1 MFNWIK
7 KKSKN
12 NSSAI
17 RDTLFGDMPISA
29 WNGNNSSDE
38 PWVSFQEVEK
48 YLESDNT
55 QMAIQ
60 KLSKIIETPNLESRH
75 YIQSWHFLKSLGVN
89 PPDDK
94 AKEVYG
100 VIVEV
105 TMKQGVDIV
114 AAYADHTAR
123 YFNYSGAAVIWEH
136 PDDSLKEE
144 IESLLDA
151 GKNIIQN
158 IGPWENERPEVPPK
172 GQARVSMLTPSGLHF
187 GQAPFNALANDE
199 MGGPIIKAATDL
211 MQALIKKSGEIS
223 A

>member
-1 MFNWIK
+1 MLNWKK

-12 NSSAI
+12 NSSTI
-17 RDTLFGDMPISA
+17 RDTLFGDLPISA

-60 KLSKIIETPNLESRH
+60 ILRKIIETPNLESRH
-75 YIQSWHFLKSLGVN
+75 YIQAWHFLRSLGVN
-89 PPDDK
+89 PPADI

-105 TMKQGVDIV
+105 TIKQGVDIV

-136 PDDSLKEE
+136 PDDSLKGE
-144 IESLLDA
+144 IETLLDA

-158 IGPWENERPEVPPK
+158 IGPWENERPGVPPK
-172 GQARVSMLTPSGLHF
+172 GQARISMLTPGGLHF

-211 MQALIKKSGEIS
+211 MQALIKKSGEVS

>member
-55 QMAIQ
+55 QMATQI
-60 KLSKIIETPNLESRH
+60 LRKIIETPNLESRH

-105 TMKQGVDIV
+105 GMKRGVDIV
-114 AAYADHTAR
+114 AAYADHTAL
-123 YFNYSGAAVIWEH
+123 YLNFSGSAVIWEH
-136 PDDSLKEE
+136 PDDSLKGE
-144 IESLLDA
+144 IENLLAA
-151 GKNIIQN
+151 GKNIIHN
-158 IGPWENERPEVPPK
+158 IAPWVDERPGVPPE

-187 GQAPFNALANDE
+187 GQAPLNALANDE

-211 MQALIKKSGEIS
+211 MGALIKKSGGIS

>member
-1 MFNWIK
+1 MLNREK
-7 KKSKN
+7 KKSKKD
-12 NSSAI
+12 SYTI

-38 PWVSFQEVEK
+38 PWVSFQVVEK
-48 YLESDNT
+48 NLESDNT

-60 KLSKIIETPNLESRH
+60 ILSKIIETPNLESRH
-75 YIQSWHFLKSLGVN
+75 YIQAWHFLKLLGIN

-94 AKEVYG
+94 AKELYG

-136 PDDSLKEE
+136 PDDSLKEGVE
-144 IESLLDA
+144 NLLDA
-151 GKNIIQN
+151 GRNIIQN
-158 IGPWENERPEVPPK
+158 IGPWENERPEVPPE
-172 GQARVSMLTPSGLHF
+172 GQARVSMLTPGGLHF

-211 MQALIKKSGEIS
+211 MQALIKKSEEIS

>member
-1 MFNWIK
+1 MSNWMK

-12 NSSAI
+12 NHSAI

-29 WNGNNSSDE
+29 WTGNNSSDE
-38 PWVSFQEVEK
+38 PWASFKEVEK
-48 YLESDNT
+48 YLELDNT

-60 KLSKIIETPNLESRH
+60 ILGKIIETPNLESRH
-75 YIQSWHFLKSLGVN
+75 YLQSWHFLRSLGVN

-94 AKEVYG
+94 TKEIYG

-123 YFNYSGAAVIWEH
+123 YFNYSGKAVIWDH
-136 PDDSLKEE
+136 PDDSLKEV
-144 IESLLDA
+144 IKNLIGA
-151 GKNIIQN
+151 GKKIIHN
-158 IGPWENERPEVPPK
+158 IGPWENERPDVPPQR
-172 GQARVSMLTPSGLHF
+172 QARVSMLTPSGLHF
-187 GQAPFNALANDE
+187 GQAPFNVLAIDE

>member
-1 MFNWIK
+1 M
-7 KKSKN
+7 
-12 NSSAI
+12 
-17 RDTLFGDMPISA
+17 
-29 WNGNNSSDE
+29 
-38 PWVSFQEVEK
+38 
-48 YLESDNT
+48 
-55 QMAIQ
+55 
-60 KLSKIIETPNLESRH
+60 
-75 YIQSWHFLKSLGVN
+75 N

-94 AKEVYG
+94 AKEVHG

-105 TMKQGVDIV
+105 AMKGGVDIV

-136 PDDSLKEE
+136 PDDSLKGE
-144 IESLLDA
+144 IETLLDA

-158 IGPWENERPEVPPK
+158 IGPWEDERPGLPPP
-172 GQARVSMLTPSGLHF
+172 GQARISMLTPSGLHF

-211 MQALIKKSGEIS
+211 MQALIKKRGEVS